1 VYCFEC
7 RHASEKKSA
16 ESSSQPENF
25 VPPADS
31 AISPA
36 RMTSWFNCNPGLDS
50 VSGFFTKSLTAD
62 NAALTYIMLK
72 KFSLAQN
79 RVCIDNGLPG
89 GYKEY
94 QWIMEH
100 FGSKKNK
107 AVYDSLK
114 SCWKK

>member
-1 VYCFEC
+1 VYGFEC
-7 RHASEKKSA
+7 RHASEKKSTA
-16 ESSSQPENF
+16 ESSSQAF
-25 VPPADS
+25 IPPADS
-31 AISPA
+31 VISPA
-36 RMTSWFNCNPGLDS
+36 RMTAWFNCNHGLDS
-50 VSGFFTKSLTAD
+50 VSGFFTKSLTAK
-62 NAALTYIMLK
+62 NAALTDSMLK
-72 KFSLAQN
+72 KFSLAQD